1 MFLGKIKAIT
11 GKKRGFGLSDTKLS
25 ISIYLANLLGI
36 NTEMTT
42 TKTFVCEIPTEGLIT
57 YFYLV
62 VIILD

>member
-25 ISIYLANLLGI
+25 ISIYLANLL